1 MKFVLPI
8 TLSLRN
14 KIHSNTMKDVTHK
27 KSDMDNRLAG
37 QSLSRAIYLMIV
49 PEKLRLGLKKKEKNS
64 EIIRWVEC

>member
-14 KIHSNTMKDVTHK
+14 KIHSNTIKDV
-27 KSDMDNRLAG
+27 SYVDNCLDG

-49 PEKLRLGLKKKEKNS
+49 PEKLRLSFKKKKENS
-64 EIIRWVEC
+64 EIIRWAEG

>member
-27 KSDMDNRLAG
+27 KNDMENCLAG
-37 QSLSRAIYLMIV
+37 QSLSRAIYLMII
-49 PEKLRLGLKKKEKNS
+49 PEKLRLGFKNKKEV
-64 EIIRWVEC
+64 IRWAEC